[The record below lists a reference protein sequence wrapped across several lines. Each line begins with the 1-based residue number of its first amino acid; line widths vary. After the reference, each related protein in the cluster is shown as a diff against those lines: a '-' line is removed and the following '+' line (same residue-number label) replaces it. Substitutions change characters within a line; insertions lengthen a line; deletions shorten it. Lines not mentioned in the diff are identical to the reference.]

1 MKITLLFAVL
11 VSPLAVFAQER
22 TTTIRPVAEL
32 VEVSDNNLND
42 SDSAPLADRF
52 HRLTTSLLMHRA
64 TPRCTVGSTLSID
77 SERYSTYTALDDNR
91 ARTRALLGL
100 QCEPSQRLTLAVD
113 GNYFETNTLEDLD
126 INTGLASGR
135 AHGRQFSGGPSMRY
149 RLSPITSL
157 TASAGMLET
166 DVARGVSTSGR
177 LQTLGF
183 ERRTSTHDT
192 MRIEYQHADA
202 TFDGELTQTVRSH
215 VLLAGWTRETSP
227 HTRWTLRTGPRM
239 TDGRASFDAFATI
252 NHDFRAS
259 SIGFTLS
266 RTQTTV
272 AGYTGA
278 VETESAELKLSY
290 SPSRRLLAFVTPA
303 WFRNSRDQYTGTVY
317 RLGAGARWSITSF
330 LGLQAAWGYD
340 RQQGGID
347 PSRVDADFS
356 RSIVTLGV
364 TAGMMR

>member
-1 MKITLLFAVL
+1 MKLPLAIAVL
-11 VSPLAVFAQER
+11 VAPLAVFAQER
-22 TTTIRPVAEL
+22 TTFRPVAEL

-52 HRLTTSLLMHRA
+52 HRLTTSLLMRHA
-64 TPRCTVGSTLSID
+64 TPRCTMGSTLSVD
-77 SERYSTYTALDDNR
+77 SERYSTYSALDDNR
-91 ARTRALLGL
+91 ARTRALVGL
-100 QCEPSQRLTLAVD
+100 QCEPTHRLTLAVD

-126 INTGLASGR
+126 IQTGLASGR
-135 AHGRQFSGGPSMRY
+135 AQGRQFSGGPSMRY
-149 RLSPITSL
+149 RVSPTTSL
-157 TASAGMLET
+157 TASAGILET
-166 DVARGVSTSGR
+166 KVARGVSTSGQ

-183 ERRTSTHDT
+183 ERRISTHDT

-202 TFDGELTQTVRSH
+202 TFDGELVQTVRSH
-215 VLLAGWTRETSP
+215 ALLAGWTRETGP

-239 TDGRASFDAFATI
+239 TDGRASVDAFATI
-252 NHDFRAS
+252 NHDFRS
-259 SIGFTLS
+259 SSVAFALS

-290 SPSRRLLAFVTPA
+290 SPSRRILAYATPA
-303 WFRNSRDQYTGTVY
+303 WFRNSRDPYTGTVY
-317 RLGAGARWSITSF
+317 RLGVGARWSMTSL
-330 LGLQAAWGYD
+330 LGLQAGWIFD

-347 PSRVDADFS
+347 PARIDADFS

-364 TAGMMR
+364 TAGKTR